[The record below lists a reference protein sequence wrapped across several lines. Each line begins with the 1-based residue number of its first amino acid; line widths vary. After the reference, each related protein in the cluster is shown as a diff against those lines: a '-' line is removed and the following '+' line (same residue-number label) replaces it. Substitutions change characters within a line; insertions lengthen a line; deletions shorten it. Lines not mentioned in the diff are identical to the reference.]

1 MNISTHQLA
10 EQAFKA
16 LGGSIALEEVLS
28 AWHGIGKVIR
38 TQLIQKKGVRITA
51 FGTFTLTS
59 GKLSSYDYLIL
70 KSSHDNCA
78 GSEYEV
84 IQPCEFL
91 S

>member
-28 AWHGIGKVIR
+28 AWHGIGKVIKA
-38 TQLIQKKGVRITA
+38 QLVQKKGVRITA

-59 GKLSSYDYLIL
+59 GKHSNNN
-70 KSSHDNCA
+70 H
-78 GSEYEV
+78 
-84 IQPCEFL
+84 
-91 S
+91 